1 MDSENPTT
9 DLLNILSK
17 AMDGRVYGS
26 IEVYLEDGQ
35 ITQISQRVIKKIKIR
50 KAQVHQIRIKKSATP
65 KKTIVQKKSSTISSA
80 DFQN

>member
-17 AMDGRVYGS
+17 AMDGKVYGS

-35 ITQISQRVIKKIKIR
+35 ITQISQRVIKKIKT
-50 KAQVHQIRIKKSATP
+50 KKTQVHQIRVKKALSST
-65 KKTIVQKKSSTISSA
+65 KKTTDDISVK
-80 DFQN
+80 FQNRES

>member
-17 AMDGRVYGS
+17 AMDSKVYGS

-35 ITQISQRVIKKIKIR
+35 ITQISQRVIKKIKKPTSSSHVLR
-50 KAQVHQIRIKKSATP
+50 VKKSAPARKTGAISTSVKFP
-65 KKTIVQKKSSTISSA
+65 KTA
-80 DFQN
+80 